1 MALAVVFMARPQRSP
16 NLYGFQPGEQEMT
29 VGHGP
34 RLHLGDEGGEIVGI
48 DDERTLGIR
57 RRIHRVRDEFE
68 PSG

>member
-1 MALAVVFMARPQRSP
+1 
-16 NLYGFQPGEQEMT
+16 MT